1 MANEITENEI
11 TEKELMDQKEV
22 TSLYKSGMSKFVQQD
37 FSGAIDK
44 FKEAIL
50 IKPDY
55 GDVYQAMAHCYEKL
69 EDFDSALK
77 YAKQA
82 VEHSPDDF
90 LAHTSLSMFY
100 QRKGFIA
107 EAEKEKELAA
117 KLQGNHP
124 NQ

>member
-1 MANEITENEI
+1 
-11 TEKELMDQKEV
+11 MDQKEV
-22 TSLYKSGMSKFVQQD
+22 TSLYMSGMSKFVQQD
-37 FSGAIDK
+37 FNGAIDK

-82 VEHSPDDF
+82 VEHNPDDF

-100 QRKGFIA
+100 QRKGLIA
-107 EAEKEKELAA
+107 EAEKEKALAA
-117 KLQGNHP
+117 KLQENIS
-124 NQ
+124 N